1 MNDDYL
7 WDGSGEPD
15 PEVQRLEGLL
25 GRFRQSRPA
34 PEFPAISHAT
44 PSRTR
49 LWWWPW
55 CLGNRALVG
64 MAAAAAVALLV
75 AGAWLAWRRTR
86 PPAPSPSGWEVVR
99 VAGTPYVGSK
109 ALGHDRNSGTLR
121 VGQTLVTDAASRASV
136 TVDEIGDVDVEP
148 NTHLRLLQSSSD
160 GKRLALDR
168 GTIHA
173 AIWAPPGDFVVD
185 TPSAVAVD
193 MGCAYTLQVEDS
205 GAGLLR
211 TTLGWVGFK
220 LGGREAFIPAG
231 AACATRPGIG
241 PGTPYF
247 EDTSDT
253 FRAALSRFDFGS
265 PDQRSAALG
274 VILAEARPRD
284 ALTLWHLLPRTD
296 GNDRELVYC
305 RLAAL
310 VPPPAG
316 VTGAGILNLDQKMLD
331 LWWNKL
337 DLGDV
342 SLWRTWERSWAD
354 AKRTR

>member
-1 MNDDYL
+1 MKDDYL
-7 WDGSGEPD
+7 WDGSGQPD
-15 PEVQRLEGLL
+15 PEIQRLEGLL

-34 PEFPAISHAT
+34 PEFPVVAQAPPH
-44 PSRTR
+44 RTWAWLR
-49 LWWWPW
+49 PW
-55 CLGNRALVG
+55 FQDHRALLG
-64 MAAAAAVALLV
+64 LCAAAATVLLV

-86 PPAPSPSGWEVVR
+86 PPAASPSGWEVVR

-109 ALGHDRNSGTLR
+109 ALGEDRNSGRLR
-121 VGQTLVTDAASRASV
+121 VGQTLVTDAQSRASV

-148 NTHLRLLQSSSD
+148 NTHLRLLQAGST
-160 GKRLALDR
+160 GQRLALDR

-193 MGCAYTLQVEDS
+193 MGCAYTLKVDDS

-220 LGGREAFIPAG
+220 LAGREAFIPAG

-247 EDTSDT
+247 EDASEI

-265 PDQRSAALG
+265 PDQRMAQLG
-274 VILAEARPRD
+274 VILAQARPRD
-284 ALTLWHLLPRTD
+284 ALTLWHLLARTD
-296 GNDRELVYC
+296 EGDRGRVYD

-310 VPPPAG
+310 VPPPAA
-316 VTGAGILNLDQKMLD
+316 VTRAGIVNLNQTMLD

-342 SLWRTWERSWAD
+342 SLWRTWERSWAET
-354 AKRTR
+354 KPGK

>member
-1 MNDDYL
+1 MKDDYL

-15 PEVQRLEGLL
+15 PEIQQLENLL
-25 GRFRQSRPA
+25 GRFRYSRPA
-34 PEFPAISHAT
+34 TEFPPIALAPPHWT
-44 PSRTR
+44 WRW
-49 LWWWPW
+49 L
-55 CLGNRALVG
+55 LGNRALAG
-64 MAAAAAVALLV
+64 SIAAAVAVLLVV
-75 AGAWLAWRRTR
+75 AGAWLAWRRGE
-86 PPAPSPSGWEVVR
+86 PATASTPGWEVVP

-109 ALGHDRNSGTLR
+109 AVGQDRTGKLG
-121 VGQTLVTDAASRASV
+121 VGQTLMTDAVSRASV

-148 NTHLRLLQSSSD
+148 NTRLRLLQAGSA

-173 AIWAPPGDFVVD
+173 AIWASPGDFVVD
-185 TPSAVAVD
+185 IPSAVAVD
-193 MGCAYTLQVEDS
+193 MGCAYTLKVDDS

-231 AACATRPGIG
+231 AACATRPGMG

-247 EDTSDT
+247 EDASET
-253 FRAALSRFDFGS
+253 FRAALSEFDVGN
-265 PDQRSAALG
+265 PGERSAELG
-274 VILAEARPRD
+274 VVLAQARQRD
-284 ALTLWHLLPRTD
+284 ALTLWHLLARTD
-296 GNDRELVYC
+296 QSERGRVYD

-310 VPPPAG
+310 VPPPGG
-316 VTGAGILNLDQKMLD
+316 VNRAGIISLDQTMLD

-342 SLWRTWERSWAD
+342 SLWRTWERSWVD
-354 AKRTR
+354 TQRGK

>member
-1 MNDDYL
+1 MKDDYL
-7 WDGSGEPD
+7 WEGSGQPD
-15 PEVQRLEGLL
+15 PEIQRLEGLL
-25 GRFRQSRPA
+25 GRFRQSGPA
-34 PEFPAISHAT
+34 PEFPAIPQAPQPWT
-44 PSRTR
+44 
-49 LWWWPW
+49 WPW
-55 CLGNRALVG
+55 FLDRRTLLGV
-64 MAAAAAVALLV
+64 AAAAATILMV

-86 PPAPSPSGWEVVR
+86 PPATSPLGWEVVR

-109 ALGHDRNSGTLR
+109 ALGQDRNSGRLR
-121 VGQTLVTDAASRASV
+121 VGEALVTDAGSRASV
-136 TVDEIGDVDVEP
+136 TVDAIGDVDVEP
-148 NTHLRLLQSSSD
+148 NTHLRLLQAGSA
-160 GKRLALDR
+160 GKKLALDR

-193 MGCAYTLQVEDS
+193 MGCAYTLQVDDS

-247 EDTSDT
+247 EDASET

-265 PDQRSAALG
+265 TDRRSAELG
-274 VILAEARPRD
+274 SVLEEARPRD
-284 ALTLWHLLPRTD
+284 ALTLWHLLARTD
-296 GNDRELVYC
+296 EGDRGLVYD

-316 VTGAGILNLDQKMLD
+316 VTRAGILNLDQAMLD

-354 AKRTR
+354 TQPRK

>member
-1 MNDDYL
+1 MKDDYL

-15 PEVQRLEGLL
+15 PEIQQLENLL
-25 GRFRQSRPA
+25 GRFRYNRPA
-34 PEFPAISHAT
+34 TEFPTIAPAPPHWT
-44 PSRTR
+44 WRW
-49 LWWWPW
+49 L
-55 CLGNRALVG
+55 LGNRTLAG
-64 MAAAAAVALLV
+64 SIAAAVAVLLVV
-75 AGAWLAWRRTR
+75 AGAWLARRR
-86 PPAPSPSGWEVVR
+86 GKPATASTQGWEVVR

-109 ALGHDRNSGTLR
+109 AVGQDRTGTLG
-121 VGQTLVTDAASRASV
+121 VGQTLMTDAVSRASV

-148 NTHLRLLQSSSD
+148 NTRLRLLQAGSA

-185 TPSAVAVD
+185 IPSAVAVD
-193 MGCAYTLQVEDS
+193 MGCAYTLKVDDS

-220 LGGREAFIPAG
+220 LGGREAFIPAD
-231 AACATRPGIG
+231 AACATRPGMG

-247 EDTSDT
+247 EDTSET
-253 FRAALSRFDFGS
+253 FRAALSEFDFGN
-265 PDQRSAALG
+265 PGERSAELG
-274 VILAEARPRD
+274 VVLAKARQRD
-284 ALTLWHLLPRTD
+284 ALTLWHLLERTD
-296 GNDRELVYC
+296 LSERGRVYD

-310 VPPPAG
+310 VPPPGG
-316 VTGAGILNLDQKMLD
+316 VSRAGIISLDQTMLD

-354 AKRTR
+354 TQRGK